1 MTSPRAD
8 PLVSVI
14 VPCFNSGAT
23 IERALRSVLAQTS
36 PDFELL
42 VVNDASTDGSP
53 EIARS
58 VGAESGEGR
67 LRVIDLPANQ
77 GSSAARNAGLD
88 AARGTYIA
96 FLDAD
101 DEMLPTF
108 LEVMTGEMAEGVD
121 LVACG
126 HVLVTAEHPDRVRAS
141 RLQGTVPGP
150 EAARA
155 AMTDR
160 LTPFPWDKLYRREL
174 FDGLRYPVGSK
185 RFEDMTMN
193 IALYPR
199 CRAVRS
205 IGTPLHRYYVSGGS
219 LTWGRIPSPEDTSL
233 ALALLDTHLDRKFTT
248 GAFAPAYQSM
258 LTLMTLLVAQSA
270 LLKLTVSPA
279 ARQTVDA
286 CRRSLSLR
294 QLALCF
300 RARPALAVGAGAFR
314 LLPGLFAAYYRRY
327 SKRSYGMQPAV
338 SE

>member
-1 MTSPRAD
+1 MTSPSPV

-14 VPCFNSGAT
+14 VPCFNSEAT
-23 IERALRSVLAQTS
+23 IERSLRSVLAQTI

-42 VVNDASTDGSP
+42 VVNDASTDATAG
-53 EIARS
+53 IARAI
-58 VGAESGEGR
+58 GAEPGGQR
-67 LRVIDLPANQ
+67 IMVLDLPANQ

-88 AARGTYIA
+88 AARGTYVV

-108 LEVMTGEMAEGVD
+108 LEVMTGEMADNVD
-121 LVACG
+121 IVASG
-126 HVLVTAEHPDRVRAS
+126 HFLITAEHPVRVRAS
-141 RLQGTVPGP
+141 RLQGTVSGVD
-150 EAARA
+150 ATRA
-155 AMTDR
+155 AMTDK

-199 CRAVRS
+199 CRSVRS
-205 IGTPLHRYYVSGGS
+205 IATPLHRYYVSGGS
-219 LTWGRIPSPEDTSL
+219 LTWGRIPSPDDTSL
-233 ALALLDTHLDRKFTT
+233 ALALLTENLDRKFTT
-248 GAFAPAYQSM
+248 GSFGPAYQSM

-270 LLKLTVSPA
+270 LLKLNTAPA
-279 ARQTVDA
+279 AKETVDA

-300 RARPALAVGAGAFR
+300 RARPALAVGGGAFK

-327 SKRSYGMQPAV
+327 SKRAYGMQPAAAG
-338 SE
+338 